1 MDKEKLKEKINERID
16 STYKEYKRQT
26 DLYKKDKRYA
36 RPDDGWFDT
45 RIKTFKECLE
55 LIGMLE

>member
-1 MDKEKLKEKINERID
+1 MNKQKLKEKIKERID
-16 STYKEYKRQT
+16 STYKEYKRQVQ
-26 DLYKKDKRYA
+26 LYANDKRYE
-36 RPDDGWFDT
+36 RPDESWFDT